1 MSLPSTF
8 YGCFSPHTAQRF
20 AACVLIGFAVLLS
33 GCGKPEPEPAAT
45 ATTQTPSASLAV
57 SVVSPQQVTW
67 PVSLAAN
74 GNIAAWQEVV
84 IGSEI
89 SGFRLTAVN
98 ADVGDSVRKGQL
110 LAQINSDSLQAE
122 LRQSRAAVAEAEA
135 LLAEA
140 TANAKRAQSLKDSGA
155 ASSLEISQYLTGQ
168 QTSQARLEAAKA
180 RVEADEVRL
189 AQTRIVAP
197 DDGIVSVRTATV
209 GSLTQMGQELFR
221 IVRDHRLEWRAE
233 VTAAELSQIS
243 IGMTAQI
250 QPPDATQPAVTG
262 RVRSI
267 APLVDGNTRNGLI
280 YVDLPNSANKN
291 ALQAGMFAQGQ
302 FTLGQKTALSLPQ
315 SAVLLRD
322 GFAYVFVI
330 DQNQKASQQ
339 KISLGQRV
347 GDLVEVIGLEPTV
360 RVAASGVAFL
370 ADGDQVNITQAI
382 PALSSVTT
390 DSTATDSTTT
400 DAPNNASTDAPA
412 SRTGVTE

>member
-20 AACVLIGFAVLLS
+20 ASCVLIGFALLLS
-33 GCGKPEPEPAAT
+33 GCGKSEPEAT
-45 ATTQTPSASLAV
+45 ESETTKMATTQKPSASLAV

-67 PVSLAAN
+67 PKNLAAN

-89 SGFRLTAVN
+89 SGFRLTSVN

-110 LAQINSDSLQAE
+110 LAQINSDSIQAE

-140 TANAKRAQSLKDSGA
+140 TLNAKRAQSLKDSGA

-180 RVEADEVRL
+180 RVEADQVRL

-233 VTAAELSQIS
+233 VTAAELSQINV
-243 IGMTAQI
+243 GMTAQI
-250 QPPDATQPAVTG
+250 QPPDATQSMITG
-262 RVRSI
+262 RVRSV

-280 YVDLPNSANKN
+280 YVDLPSGINKN

-302 FTLGQKTALSLPQ
+302 FTLGQTTALSLPQ
-315 SAVLLRD
+315 SAILLRD

-330 DQNQKASQQ
+330 DNKQKVSQQ
-339 KISLGQRV
+339 KITLGQRRA
-347 GDLVEVIGLEPTV
+347 DQVEVIGLEPTV

-370 ADGDQVNITQAI
+370 ADGDQVSIAQAV
-382 PALSSVTT
+382 PAAANL
-390 DSTATDSTTT
+390 AT
-400 DAPNNASTDAPA
+400 APA
-412 SRTGVTE
+412 RSEGVAE